1 MRVVVAAPPSQTFSE
16 FPKKAQHLSSSPHW
30 ISNRV
35 NVIDRQVTQLSLL
48 GSFRWSLAPCLRRSD
63 SCPLILALYIT
74 YTCCSAVDNI
84 TGSSASREQRGE
96 CFGKYVCPGGNLHL
110 CNTAL
115 ANYLPQA
122 ELAKPGPCYEER
134 RGEQGEQINVVL
146 VVVVVVG
153 PSFLPSSLFA
163 PLIVTWVT
171 TATTVVSLFHVA

>member
-1 MRVVVAAPPSQTFSE
+1 M
-16 FPKKAQHLSSSPHW
+16 
-30 ISNRV
+30 
-35 NVIDRQVTQLSLL
+35 TQLSLL
-48 GSFRWSLAPCLRRSD
+48 GCFRWSLAPCLRRGD

-146 VVVVVVG
+146 VVVVVG
-153 PSFLPSSLFA
+153 PSFLPSFVFVCSPDRDLGDHGDHGGLSVPCSLALFYPKQSPKLMSA
-163 PLIVTWVT
+163 
-171 TATTVVSLFHVA
+171 TASPRPTSAVQGHLGG